1 MADLGE
7 KVAQVEGLVDKRLK
21 FLGLW
26 FTYTSLVAAFALI
39 STIVGSLYGGFLMYQ
54 KVEGIANLDLG
65 AIQSSMEATSADVL
79 RVEEVAK
86 EIKVEL
92 KEDLAR
98 LRTAQYNLENRL
110 DTKLQSVD
118 VRITTM
124 DNKLDKFDIQMD
136 DMEEKLMKVSEIAKM
151 LSMSLR
157 ATYRFIS
164 KTEDFPE
171 GINLGVRMKRWKRS
185 EILEWIEKKSDG
197 ES

>member
-1 MADLGE
+1 MDLTTDLGD
-7 KVAQVEGLVDKRLK
+7 KVAEIEGLVDKRLK
-21 FLGLW
+21 LGSLR
-26 FTYTSLVAAFALI
+26 FTYTQLVGAFALL

-98 LRTAQYNLENRL
+98 LRTAQYNLENRI
-110 DTKLQSVD
+110 DSKLQSID

-124 DNKLDKFDIQMD
+124 DNKLDKFDIQLD
-136 DMEEKLMKVSEIAKM
+136 DTEERLMKRIQQSLDNP
-151 LSMSLR
+151 LS
-157 ATYRFIS
+157 
-164 KTEDFPE
+164 
-171 GINLGVRMKRWKRS
+171 N
-185 EILEWIEKKSDG
+185 
-197 ES
+197 

>member
-1 MADLGE
+1 MADLGK
-7 KVAQVEGLVDKRLK
+7 KVAQVECLVDKRLK
-21 FLGLW
+21 FLGLR

-39 STIVGSLYGGFLMYQ
+39 STIVGSLYGGFLLYQ

-98 LRTAQYNLENRL
+98 LRTAQYNLENRI
-110 DTKLQSVD
+110 DSKLQSID

-124 DNKLDKFDIQMD
+124 DNKLDKFDIQLD
-136 DMEEKLMKVSEIAKM
+136 DTEEKLMKRIQQSLDNP
-151 LSMSLR
+151 LS
-157 ATYRFIS
+157 
-164 KTEDFPE
+164 
-171 GINLGVRMKRWKRS
+171 N
-185 EILEWIEKKSDG
+185 
-197 ES
+197 

>member
-1 MADLGE
+1 MTTDLGD
-7 KVAQVEGLVDKRLK
+7 KVAEIEGLVDKRLK
-21 FLGLW
+21 IGSLR
-26 FTYTSLVAAFALI
+26 FTYTQLVGAFALL
-39 STIVGSLYGGFLMYQ
+39 STIIGSLYGGFLMYQ

-65 AIQSSMEATSADVL
+65 AIQASMEATSADVL

-98 LRTAQYNLENRL
+98 LRTAQYNIENRL

-136 DMEEKLMKVSEIAKM
+136 DMEEKLMKRIQQ
-151 LSMSLR
+151 SLDNPL
-157 ATYRFIS
+157 A
-164 KTEDFPE
+164 
-171 GINLGVRMKRWKRS
+171 N
-185 EILEWIEKKSDG
+185 
-197 ES
+197 

>member
-1 MADLGE
+1 MDLTTDLGD
-7 KVAQVEGLVDKRLK
+7 KVAEIEGLVDKRLK
-21 FLGLW
+21 LGSLR
-26 FTYTSLVAAFALI
+26 FTYTQLVGAFALL

-54 KVEGIANLDLG
+54 KVEGIANLDLD
-65 AIQSSMEATSADVL
+65 AIAGQMAKTSADVL
-79 RVEEVAK
+79 RVETVAK

-136 DMEEKLMKVSEIAKM
+136 DMEEKLMKQLKI
-151 LSMSLR
+151 LDLR
-157 ATYRFIS
+157 
-164 KTEDFPE
+164 
-171 GINLGVRMKRWKRS
+171 
-185 EILEWIEKKSDG
+185 
-197 ES
+197 

>member
-1 MADLGE
+1 MALTTDLGE
-7 KVAQVEGLVDKRLK
+7 KVAEIEGLVDKRLK
-21 FLGLW
+21 LGSLR
-26 FTYTSLVAAFALI
+26 FTYTQLVGALALL

-98 LRTAQYNLENRL
+98 LRTAQYNLENRI
-110 DTKLQSVD
+110 DSKLQSID

-124 DNKLDKFDIQMD
+124 DNKLDKFDIQLD
-136 DMEEKLMKVSEIAKM
+136 DTEEKLMKRIQQSLDNP
-151 LSMSLR
+151 LS
-157 ATYRFIS
+157 
-164 KTEDFPE
+164 
-171 GINLGVRMKRWKRS
+171 N
-185 EILEWIEKKSDG
+185 
-197 ES
+197 